1 MRPNM
6 AFKYGL
12 SVGYIAAISILCSII
27 YLAFIEYDPT
37 HLETIGIIM
46 IVSCAAAGAVTL
58 LWALIEL
65 IKWKPT

>member
-1 MRPNM
+1 MRANM
-6 AFKYGL
+6 TFKYGL
-12 SVGYIAAISILCSII
+12 SIGFIAAISILLGII

-37 HLETIGIIM
+37 HLETIGIIL
-46 IVSCAAAGAVTL
+46 IVTCANVGAVTL

>member
-12 SVGYIAAISILCSII
+12 SVGFIAAISILCGII

-46 IVSCAAAGAVTL
+46 IVTCATAGAVTL